1 MKTPTK
7 ISIDL
12 DWSRLLGF
20 DQTMHA
26 NGSTVIAAKVGDKDV
41 IRREPSTALGAKVG
55 SKTCLRRL

>member
-1 MKTPTK
+1 MKTPMK

-20 DQTMHA
+20 DQTVHTD
-26 NGSTVIAAKVGDKDV
+26 GSTVI
-41 IRREPSTALGAKVG
+41 GAKVG